1 MRLSRRNRQERR
13 ESERADQISW
23 GLLIF
28 GLVRMVAWIVMMVF
42 VGLGLLGVD
51 TFKWASHLGTLVV
64 FVTLISFY
72 ANAAT
77 DLDAVTA
84 AWAAI
89 RAGKAHAQGLRNE
102 ASGAEGHAETLVRIE
117 ALAELIHDHQMRGE
131 Q

>member
-1 MRLSRRNRQERR
+1 
-13 ESERADQISW
+13 
-23 GLLIF
+23 
-28 GLVRMVAWIVMMVF
+28 MVAWILMMVF
-42 VGLGLLGVD
+42 VGLGLLGISA
-51 TFKWASHLGTLVV
+51 FHWAAHLGTLVV

-102 ASGAEGHAETLVRIE
+102 RAGDAGHAEILQRIE
-117 ALAELIHDHQMRGE
+117 SLAEMIHDHQLRAE
-131 Q
+131 DER